1 MHGHVQEQ
9 VLKLSLKHTS
19 FSRSFH
25 GNVFLYVPIDQC
37 VLYFVEHSMNNSCVC
52 VCVLFAAGIK
62 WTDGTERVNDSVI
75 AAGIEWTDGTE
86 RVNDSV
92 IAAGI
97 EWTDGTERVNDSVIA
112 AGTEWNVW

>member
-19 FSRSFH
+19 FSRPFH

-75 AAGIEWTDGTE
+75 AAGIEWTDGMKE
-86 RVNDSV
+86 LMILGLQLVLNGLMGLKELM
-92 IAAGI
+92 IL
-97 EWTDGTERVNDSVIA
+97 
-112 AGTEWNVW
+112 